1 MHTDRG
7 NSTEKNLEALL
18 MVTVSRERAKT
29 VGIGEGTNQRYFR
42 LIY

>member
-7 NSTEKNLEALL
+7 NPMEKNPEALL
-18 MVTVSRERAKT
+18 MVTVSMERTKT
-29 VGIGEGTNQRYFR
+29 GGTGEGTNQRYFC